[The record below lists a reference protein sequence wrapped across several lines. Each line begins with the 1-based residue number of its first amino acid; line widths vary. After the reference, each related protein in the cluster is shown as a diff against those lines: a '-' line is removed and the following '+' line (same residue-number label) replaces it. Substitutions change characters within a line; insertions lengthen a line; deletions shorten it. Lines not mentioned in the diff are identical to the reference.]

1 MKDTDNTMNTT
12 NAARNN
18 TDAIREL
25 LSADIRRIRSYEN
38 ALETIRKRLD
48 FWTDDDGVDPMQLR
62 RQFDQ
67 QFSATEQ
74 ARQSFAARTE
84 MLQHLDLGGTTA
96 DELIASAVGA
106 ASRGLGGAPDVSS
119 PGARPTTSAARTI
132 DQDVRDFLNTHNATN
147 HR

>member
-12 NAARNN
+12 NVARNN

-25 LSADIRRIRSYEN
+25 LSADIRRIRLYES
-38 ALETIRKRLD
+38 ALETIRERLD
-48 FWTDDDGVDPMQLR
+48 SWTDDDGVDPMQLH

-84 MLQHLDLGGTTA
+84 MLQHLDLGGLTA

-106 ASRGLGGAPDVSS
+106 PSAGLGGRPDVSS
-119 PGARPTTSAARTI
+119 SEETPTASAARTI
-132 DQDVRDFLNTHNATN
+132 DQDVRDFLNTHNTTN